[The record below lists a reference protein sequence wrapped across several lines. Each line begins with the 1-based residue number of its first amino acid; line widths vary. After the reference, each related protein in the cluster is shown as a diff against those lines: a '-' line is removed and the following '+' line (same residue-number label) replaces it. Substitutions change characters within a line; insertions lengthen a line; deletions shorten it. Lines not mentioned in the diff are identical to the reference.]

1 MLLSFFFFG
10 GGRLNDKRHVKTM
23 FVSGCVHSEQRDAG
37 GPGARWSEGG
47 TEKETGLKKKN
58 IGWEKVERRWATE
71 RNQTD
76 EGDEEERSEKGK
88 YLN

>member
-1 MLLSFFFFG
+1 
-10 GGRLNDKRHVKTM
+10 M

-47 TEKETGLKKKN
+47 TEKEKGLRKKKERKKKN